1 MEADMLTLR
10 DTRADYTCQGYGRR
24 EFLRVGALSMFSG
37 LTLPKLLEHRAR
49 AAAAGR
55 VVKDK
60 SVVFLFLSGGPSH
73 IEFFDPKMDAPAEV
87 RSNTGEVQTRIP
99 GITFGSSFPQLA
111 RMTDKLAIV
120 RSYATGRGDHTYLI
134 PASGDNPLK
143 AT

>member
-1 MEADMLTLR
+1 EADMLTLR

-60 SVVFLFLSGGPSH
+60 SVVLLFLSGGPSH
-73 IEFFDPKMDAPAEV
+73 IEFFDPKMTAPAEF
-87 RSNTGEVQTRIP
+87 RSVTGEVQTNIP
-99 GITFGSSFPQLA
+99 GITFGATFPQLA
-111 RMTDKLAIV
+111 RRAQKLAVV
-120 RSYATGRGDHTYLI
+120 RSYASGSADHTYLL
-134 PASGDNPLK
+134 PASGGNRLK

>member
-60 SVVFLFLSGGPSH
+60 SVVLLFLSGGPSH
-73 IEFFDPKMDAPAEV
+73 IEFFDPKMTAPAEI
-87 RSNTGEVQTRIP
+87 RSITGEVQTRLP
-99 GITFGSSFPQLA
+99 GFTFGASFPKMA
-111 RMTDKLAIV
+111 AMADKLAIV
-120 RSYATGRGDHTYLI
+120 RSYASGQADHTYNI
-134 PASGDNPLK
+134 AAGGG
-143 AT
+143 